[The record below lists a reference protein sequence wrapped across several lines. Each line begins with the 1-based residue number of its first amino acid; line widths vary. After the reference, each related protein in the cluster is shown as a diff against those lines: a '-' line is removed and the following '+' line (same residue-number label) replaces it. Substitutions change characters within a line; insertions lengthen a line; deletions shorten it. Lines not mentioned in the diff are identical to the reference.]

1 MTTGPPENSA
11 LGDRSVTH
19 PLVTYRVVCAQNQR
33 DLYHRVGNVAR
44 EDSVLST
51 MQDVPLL
58 ISRILTHGS
67 TVHGSSRVTTWT
79 GESEPHRRTFAE
91 IGARAAR
98 LAHALRDELGV
109 TGDDRVGTLMW
120 NNSEHVEAYFAVPS
134 MGAVLH
140 TLNLRLP
147 AEQLVWIVN
156 HAADKVVIV
165 NGSLVPLLA
174 PLLPQLPTV
183 EHIVVSGPGDRAPLA
198 GAAARV
204 HEYEEL
210 IAGRPDHY
218 DWPELDERQAAAMCY
233 TSGTT
238 GEPKGV
244 VYSHRSVYLHSMQV
258 NMAQSMGLTDQDT
271 SLVVVPQFHVNAW
284 GLPHATFM
292 TGVNLLMPDRF
303 LQPAPLAEM
312 IESERPTHAAAVP
325 TIWQGLLGELTARPR
340 DVSSLAQVTI
350 GGAACPPSLMTAF
363 DKLGMRVCHAWGMT
377 ETSPLGTVAR
387 PPAHAAGT
395 DEEFRYR
402 VTQGRFPAG
411 VEARL
416 TGPDG
421 ARLPWD
427 GESAGEL
434 EVRGPWIAGAYY
446 NGPDAEP
453 LRPGDKFS
461 ADGWLKT
468 GDVGTISPD
477 GYLTL
482 TDRAKDV
489 IKSGGEWISSV
500 ELENALMSHPD
511 VAEAAVVAVPDDKW
525 GERPLATVVLR
536 PGASADFL
544 ALRTF
549 LAEEVRIAR
558 WQLPERWTTVESVP
572 KTSVGKFDKKVL
584 RRRYA
589 EGELEVTRL

>member
-1 MTTGPPENSA
+1 M
-11 LGDRSVTH
+11 
-19 PLVTYRVVCAQNQR
+19 
-33 DLYHRVGNVAR
+33 
-44 EDSVLST
+44 LST

-67 TVHGSSRVTTWT
+67 TVHGRSRVTTWT
-79 GESEPHRRTFAE
+79 GEAEPQRRSFAD
-91 IGARAAR
+91 IGARSAQ

-109 TGDDRVGTLMW
+109 RDDERVATLMW
-120 NNSEHVEAYFAVPS
+120 NNADHVEAYFAIPS

-147 AEQLVWIVN
+147 AEQLLWIVH
-156 HAADKVVIV
+156 HAADRVIIV
-165 NGSLVPLLA
+165 NGSLIPLLA
-174 PLLPQLPTV
+174 PLLSRLSTV
-183 EHIVVSGPGDRAPLA
+183 EHIVVSGPGDRSALT
-198 GAAARV
+198 GAVARV

-210 IAGRPDHY
+210 IADRPTAY

-238 GEPKGV
+238 GDPKGV
-244 VYSHRSVYLHSMQV
+244 VYSHRSIYLHSMQV

-292 TGVNLLMPDRF
+292 TGVNMLMPDRF

-312 IESERPTHAAAVP
+312 IEREKPTHAAAVP
-325 TIWQGLLGELTARPR
+325 TIWQGLLAELQARPR
-340 DVSSLAQVTI
+340 DVSSLSQVTI
-350 GGAACPPSLMTAF
+350 GGSACPPSLMAAF
-363 DKLGMRVCHAWGMT
+363 DELGMRVCHAWGMT

-387 PPAHAAGT
+387 PPAHAIGT
-395 DEEFRYR
+395 EEEFAYR
-402 VTQGRFPAG
+402 LTQGRFPAS

-421 ARLPWD
+421 ERLPWD
-427 GESAGEL
+427 GETAGEL

-453 LRPGDKFS
+453 LRPADKIS
-461 ADGWLKT
+461 EDGWLKT
-468 GDVGTISPD
+468 GDVGIISPD
-477 GYLTL
+477 GFLTL

-511 VAEAAVVAVPDDKW
+511 VAEAAVVAVPDEKW

-536 PGASADFL
+536 EGATADFE
-544 ALRTF
+544 ALRAF
-549 LAEEVRIAR
+549 LAEEGHIAR
-558 WQLPERWTTVESVP
+558 WQLPERWTVIESVP

-584 RRRYA
+584 RRQYA
-589 EGELEVTRL
+589 DGRLDITRL

>member
-1 MTTGPPENSA
+1 M
-11 LGDRSVTH
+11 
-19 PLVTYRVVCAQNQR
+19 
-33 DLYHRVGNVAR
+33 
-44 EDSVLST
+44 LST
-51 MQDVPLL
+51 MQDVPLTVT
-58 ISRILTHGS
+58 RILTHGVL
-67 TVHGSSRVTTWT
+67 VHGRSQITTWT
-79 GESEPHRRTFAE
+79 GEDEPQRRSFAE
-91 IGARAAR
+91 AGARAVQ
-98 LAHALRDELGV
+98 LANALRDELGV
-109 TGDDRVGTLMW
+109 RGDDRVATLMW
-120 NNSEHVEAYFAVPS
+120 NNAEHVEAYFAIPS

-156 HAADKVVIV
+156 HAADRVVIV
-165 NGSLVPLLA
+165 NGSLIPLLA
-174 PLLPQLPTV
+174 PLLSKLPTV
-183 EHIVVSGPGDRAPLA
+183 EHVVVSGPGDRAPLD
-198 GAAARV
+198 GTHVRV

-210 IAGRPDHY
+210 IAGRPTTY

-238 GEPKGV
+238 GDPKGV
-244 VYSHRSVYLHSMQV
+244 VYSHRSIYLHSMQV
-258 NMAQSMGLTDQDT
+258 NMTQSMGLTDQDT

-292 TGVNLLMPDRF
+292 TGVNMLMPDRF

-312 IESERPTHAAAVP
+312 IERERPTHAAAVP
-325 TIWQGLLGELTARPR
+325 TIWQGLLAELHAKPR
-340 DVSSLAQVTI
+340 DVSSLTQVTI
-350 GGAACPPSLMTAF
+350 GGSACPPSLMEAF
-363 DKLGMRVCHAWGMT
+363 DALGMRVCHAWGMT

-387 PPAHAAGT
+387 PPAHAVGT
-395 DEEFRYR
+395 DEELSYR
-402 VTQGRFPAG
+402 LTQGRFPAG

-416 TGPDG
+416 TGPG
-421 ARLPWD
+421 GERLPWD

-453 LRPGDKFS
+453 LRPADKFS
-461 ADGWLKT
+461 EDGWLKT
-468 GDVGTISPD
+468 GDVGTISAD
-477 GYLTL
+477 GFLTL

-536 PGASADFL
+536 EGATADFRS
-544 ALRTF
+544 LRVF
-549 LAEEVRIAR
+549 LAEEARIAK
-558 WQLPERWTTVESVP
+558 WQLPERWTLVQAVP

-584 RRRYA
+584 RRQYA
-589 EGELEVTRL
+589 DGQLDVTNL

>member
-1 MTTGPPENSA
+1 MLA
-11 LGDRSVTH
+11 
-19 PLVTYRVVCAQNQR
+19 
-33 DLYHRVGNVAR
+33 
-44 EDSVLST
+44 T

-67 TVHGSSRVTTWT
+67 TVHGSSQVITWT
-79 GESEPHRRTFAE
+79 GEPEPRRRTFAE
-91 IGARAAR
+91 IGGRAAQ

-109 TGDDRVGTLMW
+109 TGDDRVATLMW
-120 NNSEHVEAYFAVPS
+120 NNAEHVEAYFAVPS

-147 AEQLVWIVN
+147 AEQLVWIAG

-165 NGSLVPLLA
+165 NGSLIPLLA
-174 PLLPQLPTV
+174 PLLPKLPTV

-198 GAAARV
+198 DAGARV

-210 IAGRPDHY
+210 IAGRPTHY
-218 DWPELDERQAAAMCY
+218 DWPQLDERRAAAMCY

-238 GEPKGV
+238 GDPKGV
-244 VYSHRSVYLHSMQV
+244 VYSHRSVYLHSMQI
-258 NMAQSMGLTDQDT
+258 NSAQSMGLTDRDT

-284 GLPHATFM
+284 GLPHAFYM
-292 TGVNLLMPDRF
+292 TGANLLMPDRF

-312 IESERPTHAAAVP
+312 IERERPTHAAAVP
-325 TIWQGLLGELTARPR
+325 TIWQGLLGELHAKPR
-340 DVSSLAQVTI
+340 DVSSLTHVTI
-350 GGAACPPSLMTAF
+350 GGSACPPSLMAAF
-363 DKLGMRVCHAWGMT
+363 DELGMRVCHAWGMT
-377 ETSPLGTVAR
+377 ETSPLGSLAR
-387 PPAHAAGT
+387 PPAHAIGT
-395 DEEFRYR
+395 DQEFAYR
-402 VTQGRFPAG
+402 CTQGRFPAS

-416 TGPDG
+416 TGPG
-421 ARLPWD
+421 GERLPWD

-453 LRPGDKFS
+453 LRPDDKFS
-461 ADGWLKT
+461 EDGWLKT

-477 GYLTL
+477 GFLTL

-511 VAEAAVVAVPDDKW
+511 VAEAAVVAVPDEKW

-536 PGASADFL
+536 PGATAGFET
-544 ALRTF
+544 LRTF
-549 LAEEVRIAR
+549 LAEEGGIAK
-558 WQLPERWTTVESVP
+558 WQLPERWTVIAAVP

-584 RRRYA
+584 RRQYA
-589 EGELEVTRL
+589 EGELDVTRL

>member
-1 MTTGPPENSA
+1 MSP
-11 LGDRSVTH
+11 
-19 PLVTYRVVCAQNQR
+19 
-33 DLYHRVGNVAR
+33 R
-44 EDSVLST
+44 EDAVLST

-67 TVHGSSRVTTWT
+67 AIHGTSQVITWT
-79 GESEPHRRTFAE
+79 GEGEPQRRSYAE
-91 IGARAAR
+91 IGDRAAQ
-98 LAHALRDELGV
+98 LAHALREDLGV
-109 TGDDRVGTLMW
+109 EDDDRVATLMW
-120 NNSEHVEAYFAVPS
+120 NNAEHVEAYFGIPS

-147 AEQLVWIVN
+147 AEQLVFIVN
-156 HAADKVVIV
+156 HAADRVIIA
-165 NGSLVPLLA
+165 NGSLLPLLA
-174 PLLPQLPTV
+174 PLLPHLPTV
-183 EHIVVSGPGDRAPLA
+183 EHVVVSGPGDRSLLE
-198 GAAARV
+198 GASVQV
-204 HEYEEL
+204 HEYDEL
-210 IAGRPDHY
+210 IAGKPTTY
-218 DWPELDERQAAAMCY
+218 DWPELDERAAAAMCY

-238 GEPKGV
+238 GDPKGV
-244 VYSHRSVYLHSMQV
+244 IYSHRSIYLHSMQV

-325 TIWQGLLGELTARPR
+325 TIWQGLLGELHAKPR
-340 DVSSLAQVTI
+340 DVSSLTQVTI
-350 GGAACPPSLMTAF
+350 GGSACPPSLMEAF

-377 ETSPLGTVAR
+377 ETSPLGTIAR
-387 PPAHAAGT
+387 PPAAVVGT
-395 DEEFRYR
+395 DEEFAYR
-402 VTQGRFPAG
+402 LTQGRFPAG

-416 TGPDG
+416 TGPG
-421 ARLPWD
+421 GERLPWD

-446 NGPDAEP
+446 GGQGTEP
-453 LRPGDKFS
+453 LRPADKFS
-461 ADGWLKT
+461 EDGWLKT
-468 GDVGTISPD
+468 GDVGTISHD
-477 GYLTL
+477 GFLTL

-500 ELENALMSHPD
+500 DLENALMSHPA

-536 PGASADFL
+536 EGVTADF
-544 ALRTF
+544 ASLRTF
-549 LAEEVRIAR
+549 LAEEGKIAK
-558 WQLPERWTTVESVP
+558 WQLPERWTIIESVP

-584 RRRYA
+584 RRQYA
-589 EGELEVTRL
+589 EGALDVTQL